1 MSELQEKGVSNNGFF
16 RGISNGLDNIP
27 GFKDSPQRAMI
38 HGDYHTIVGW
48 LKFIVGNGEGAK
60 AEFDRANE
68 QYEKARLG
76 LPGLYGD

>member
-27 GFKDSPQRAMI
+27 GFKDSPQRAEI
-38 HGDYHTIVGW
+38 HGDYHNIVGC

-60 AEFDRANE
+60 AE
-68 QYEKARLG
+68 
-76 LPGLYGD
+76 

>member
-16 RGISNGLDNIP
+16 RGISNGLDSIP

-38 HGDYHTIVGW
+38 HGDYHTIVGV